1 MITSIVFDVDDTIYD
16 QQAPYRIAVEK
27 CFPDFDMSKI
37 NQAYIRFRHYSDV
50 GFPRVMAGEWT
61 TEYFR
66 FWRYKETLLEFG
78 YREIDEA
85 TGVHFQEVYE
95 EELEN
100 ITMLDEM
107 RMTLDFL
114 KEKGVPMGII
124 TNGPTEHQ
132 LKKVKKLG
140 LYDYVD
146 PKRVL
151 VSQATGFQKP
161 EKEIFNLAAE
171 QFDMNPATT
180 LYVGDSYDND
190 VVGAFNGGW
199 HSMWFNHRGRSL
211 KPGIKPVYDVAIDN
225 FEQLF
230 GAVKVLF
237 DLPDNKFIFDV
248 NDKKNPILEMG
259 INNGLMMAA
268 ERLLESNMSIDKVV
282 ILLRLDKQQEKVL
295 RLKYA
300 RNN

>member
-16 QQAPYRIAVEK
+16 QRRPYQLAIEK
-27 CFPDFDMSKI
+27 CFPDFDMKYI
-37 NQAYIRFRHYSDV
+37 KEAYIRFRHYSDT
-50 GFPRVMAGEWT
+50 GFPKVIAGEWT

-66 FWRYKETLLEFG
+66 FWRCKETLMEFG
-78 YREIDEA
+78 HPEIDEA
-85 TGVHFQEVYE
+85 MGIRFQKIYE
-95 EELEN
+95 HELAN

-114 KEKGVPMGII
+114 KSKNVPMGII

-140 LYDYVD
+140 LYDYIE
-146 PKRVL
+146 PKRVI

-161 EKEIFNLAAE
+161 EREIFNLAAQ
-171 QFDMNPATT
+171 QFDMNPRTT

-190 VVGAFNGGW
+190 IVGAHKSGW

-211 KPGIKPVYDVAIDN
+211 KPGTKPVFDLEIDN

-237 DLPDNKFIFDV
+237 DLPDNKFIFDT
-248 NDKKNPILEMG
+248 NEKSNPILQMG
-259 INNGLMMAA
+259 INNGLIMAA

-282 ILLRLDKQQEKVL
+282 ILLRLDKKQEQFL
-295 RLKYA
+295 RMKY
-300 RNN
+300 RH

>member
-16 QQAPYRIAVEK
+16 QQAPYRIAMEK
-27 CFPDFDMSKI
+27 CFPDFDMTHM
-37 NQAYIRFRHYSDV
+37 NQAYIRFRHYSDI
-50 GFPRVMAGEWT
+50 GFPRVMTGEWT

-66 FWRYKETLLEFG
+66 FWRCKETLL
-78 YREIDEA
+78 
-85 TGVHFQEVYE
+85 VYE
-95 EELEN
+95 HELEN

-114 KEKGVPMGII
+114 KEKNVRMGII

-146 PKRVL
+146 PKHVI

-171 QFDMNPATT
+171 QFDMNPSTT

-190 VVGAFNGGW
+190 VMGAFNSGW

-211 KPGIKPVYDVAIDN
+211 KPGTKPVFDLEIDS

-237 DLPDNKFIFDV
+237 DLPNNKFIFDI
-248 NDKKNPILEMG
+248 NDKENPVLQLG

-282 ILLRLDKQQEKVL
+282 ILLRLDANQEKIL
-295 RLKYA
+295 RMKYGK
-300 RNN
+300 

>member
-16 QQAPYRIAVEK
+16 QQAPYRIAMEK
-27 CFPDFDMSKI
+27 CFPDFDMTHM
-37 NQAYIRFRHYSDV
+37 NQAYIRFRHYSDI
-50 GFPRVMAGEWT
+50 GFPRVMTGEWT

-66 FWRYKETLLEFG
+66 FWRCKETLLEFG
-78 YREIDEA
+78 YHEIDEEM
-85 TGVHFQEVYE
+85 GNHFQEVYE
-95 EELEN
+95 HELEN

-114 KEKGVPMGII
+114 KEKNVRMGII

-146 PKRVL
+146 PKHVI

-171 QFDMNPATT
+171 QFDMNPSMT

-190 VVGAFNGGW
+190 VMGAFNSGW

-211 KPGIKPVYDVAIDN
+211 KPGTKPVFDLEIDS

-230 GAVKVLF
+230 GAVKAFF
-237 DLPDNKFIFDV
+237 DLPNNKFIFDI
-248 NDKKNPILEMG
+248 NDKENPVLQLG

-282 ILLRLDKQQEKVL
+282 ILLRLDANQEKIL
-295 RLKYA
+295 RMKYGK
-300 RNN
+300 

>member
-1 MITSIVFDVDDTIYD
+1 MISAIVFDVDDTIYD

-27 CFPDFDMSKI
+27 CFPDFDMTQI
-37 NQAYIRFRHYSDV
+37 NQAYIRFRHYSDI

-66 FWRYKETLLEFG
+66 FWRCEQTLLEFD
-78 YREIDEA
+78 YRQISEDE
-85 TGVHFQEVYE
+85 GNHFQEVYE
-95 EELEN
+95 KELDQ

-107 RMTLDFL
+107 RLTLDFL
-114 KEKGVPMGII
+114 KEKNIPMGVI

-140 LYDYVD
+140 LYDYVA

-161 EKEIFNLAAE
+161 QKEIFNLAAE
-171 QFDMNPATT
+171 QFDMNPDTT

-190 VVGAFNGGW
+190 IIGAHNSGW
-199 HSMWFNHRGRSL
+199 HSMWFNHRGRRL
-211 KPGIKPVYDVAIDN
+211 KAGTKPVFDLQIDS
-225 FEQLF
+225 FEQLY

-237 DLPDNKFIFDV
+237 DLPSHKFIFDT
-248 NDKKNPILEMG
+248 NDRNNPVLQLG
-259 INNGLMMAA
+259 INNGLMIAA
-268 ERLLESNMSIDKVV
+268 ERLLESNISIDKVV
-282 ILLRLDKQQEKVL
+282 ILLRLDKNQEKVL

-300 RNN
+300 K

>member
-16 QQAPYRIAVEK
+16 QQAPYRLAMEQ
-27 CFPDFDMSKI
+27 CFPDFDMSQIKH
-37 NQAYIRFRHYSDV
+37 AYIRFRHYSDL

-66 FWRYKETLLEFG
+66 FWRCRETLLEFG
-78 YREIDEA
+78 YREINEEQ
-85 TGVHFQEVYE
+85 GHYFQEVYE
-95 EELEN
+95 QELEN

-114 KEKGVPMGII
+114 KEKSVPMGVI

-132 LKKVKKLG
+132 LKKVRKLG
-140 LYDYVD
+140 LYDYVE

-190 VVGAFNGGW
+190 VVGAKNSGW
-199 HSMWFNHRGRSL
+199 QAMWFNHRGRTL
-211 KPGIKPVYDVAIDN
+211 KAGTKPAYDIAIDN
-225 FEQLF
+225 FEQLY

-237 DLPDNKFIFDV
+237 DLPNSKFFFDA
-248 NDKKNPILEMG
+248 NDKENPILKMG
-259 INNGLMMAA
+259 LENGLMLAA
-268 ERLLESNMSIDKVV
+268 ERLLESNMSVDKVV
-282 ILLRLDKQQEKVL
+282 ILLRLDKQQERVL

-300 RNN
+300 IH

>member
-16 QQAPYRIAVEK
+16 QQAPYRIAMEK
-27 CFPDFDMSKI
+27 CFPDFDMSHM

-66 FWRYKETLLEFG
+66 FWRCKETLLEFG
-78 YREIDEA
+78 YREIDEE
-85 TGVHFQEVYE
+85 TGNHFQEVYE
-95 EELEN
+95 HELEN
-100 ITMLDEM
+100 I
-107 RMTLDFL
+107 
-114 KEKGVPMGII
+114 
-124 TNGPTEHQ
+124 
-132 LKKVKKLG
+132 
-140 LYDYVD
+140 
-146 PKRVL
+146 

-171 QFDMNPATT
+171 QFDMNPSTT

-190 VVGAFNGGW
+190 VMGAFNGGW

-211 KPGIKPVYDVAIDN
+211 KPGTKPVFDLEIDS

-237 DLPDNKFIFDV
+237 DLPNNKYIFDI
-248 NDKKNPILEMG
+248 NDNENPVLQLG

-282 ILLRLDKQQEKVL
+282 ILLRLNANQEKIL
-295 RLKYA
+295 RMKYG
-300 RNN
+300 R

>member
-16 QQAPYRIAVEK
+16 QQAPYRIAMGK
-27 CFPDFDMSKI
+27 CFPDFDMAHI

-66 FWRYKETLLEFG
+66 FWRCKETLLEFG

-85 TGVHFQEVYE
+85 TGNHFQEVYE
-95 EELEN
+95 QELEN

-114 KEKGVPMGII
+114 KEKKVPMGII

-146 PKRVL
+146 PKRVI

-171 QFDMNPATT
+171 QFDMNPSTT

-190 VVGAFNGGW
+190 VMGAFNGGW

-211 KPGIKPVYDVAIDN
+211 KPGTKPVFDLEIDN

-237 DLPDNKFIFDV
+237 DLSLIH
-248 NDKKNPILEMG
+248 I
-259 INNGLMMAA
+259 
-268 ERLLESNMSIDKVV
+268 
-282 ILLRLDKQQEKVL
+282 
-295 RLKYA
+295 
-300 RNN
+300 

>member
-1 MITSIVFDVDDTIYD
+1 MISAIVFDVDDTIYD
-16 QQAPYRIAVEK
+16 QQAPYRMAVEK
-27 CFPDFDMSKI
+27 CFPDFDMAQI
-37 NQAYIRFRHYSDV
+37 NQAYIRFRHYSDT
-50 GFPRVMAGEWT
+50 GFPRVMAGEWS

-66 FWRYKETLLEFG
+66 FWRCEQTLLEFG
-78 YREIDEA
+78 YRQISEDE
-85 TGVHFQEVYE
+85 GNHFQEVYE
-95 EELEN
+95 QELDQ

-107 RMTLDFL
+107 RLTLDFL
-114 KEKGVPMGII
+114 KEKNIPMGVI

-161 EKEIFNLAAE
+161 QKEIFNLAAE
-171 QFDMNPATT
+171 QFDMDPDTT

-190 VVGAFNGGW
+190 IIGAHNSGW
-199 HSMWFNHRGRSL
+199 HSMWFNHRGRRL
-211 KPGIKPVYDVAIDN
+211 KAGTRPVFDLQIDS
-225 FEQLF
+225 FEQLY

-237 DLPDNKFIFDV
+237 DLPSHKFIFDT
-248 NDKKNPILEMG
+248 NDRNNPVLQLG

-268 ERLLESNMSIDKVV
+268 ERLLESNISIDKVV
-282 ILLRLDKQQEKVL
+282 ILLRLDKNQEKIL

-300 RNN
+300 K

>member
-1 MITSIVFDVDDTIYD
+1 MITAIVFDVDDTIYD
-16 QQAPYRIAVEK
+16 QQAPYRIAMEK
-27 CFPDFDMSKI
+27 CFPDFDMSQM
-37 NQAYIRFRHYSDV
+37 NQAYIRFRHYSDT

-66 FWRYKETLLEFG
+66 FWRCQQTLAEFG
-78 YREIDEA
+78 YRLIDEEE
-85 TGVHFQEVYE
+85 GRYFQDIYE
-95 EELEN
+95 KELEN

-107 RMTLDFL
+107 RLTLDFL
-114 KEKGVPMGII
+114 KQKQIPMGVI

-140 LYDYVD
+140 LYDYVE

-161 EKEIFNLAAE
+161 QKEIFNLAAE

-190 VVGAFNGGW
+190 IIGAFRSGW

-211 KPGIKPVYDVAIDN
+211 RPGIKPVFDLEIDS
-225 FEQLF
+225 FQQLY

-237 DLPDNKFIFDV
+237 DLPTNKFIFDA
-248 NDKKNPILEMG
+248 NDKQNPVLQMG
-259 INNGLMMAA
+259 LNNGLMLAA

-282 ILLRLDKQQEKVL
+282 ILLKLDKHQEKIL
-295 RLKYA
+295 RMKYA
-300 RNN
+300 N

>member
-1 MITSIVFDVDDTIYD
+1 M
-16 QQAPYRIAVEK
+16 
-27 CFPDFDMSKI
+27 
-37 NQAYIRFRHYSDV
+37 
-50 GFPRVMAGEWT
+50 
-61 TEYFR
+61 
-66 FWRYKETLLEFG
+66 EFG
-78 YREIDEA
+78 YREIDEE
-85 TGVHFQEVYE
+85 TGHHFQEVYE
-95 EELEN
+95 HELEN

-114 KEKGVPMGII
+114 KEKNVPMGII

-146 PKRVL
+146 PKACYRQSGDRFPKSL
-151 VSQATGFQKP
+151 RRKSS
-161 EKEIFNLAAE
+161 ILAAE
-171 QFDMNPATT
+171 QFDMNPSTT

-190 VVGAFNGGW
+190 VMGAFNGGW

-211 KPGIKPVYDVAIDN
+211 KPGTKPVFDLEIDS

-237 DLPDNKFIFDV
+237 DLPNNKYIFDI
-248 NDKKNPILEMG
+248 NDNENPVLQLG

-268 ERLLESNMSIDKVV
+268 ERLL
-282 ILLRLDKQQEKVL
+282 
-295 RLKYA
+295 
-300 RNN
+300 

>member
-16 QQAPYRIAVEK
+16 QQAPYRIAMEK
-27 CFPDFDMSKI
+27 CFPDFDMSHI

-50 GFPRVMAGEWT
+50 GFPRVAAGEWT

-66 FWRYKETLLEFG
+66 FWRTEQTLLEFG
-78 YREIDEA
+78 YRQIDEA
-85 TGVHFQEVYE
+85 TGNHFQAVYE
-95 EELEN
+95 KELDE
-100 ITMLDEM
+100 IVMLDEM

-114 KEKGVPMGII
+114 KSKGVKMGVI

-140 LYDYVD
+140 LYDYID
-146 PKRVL
+146 PQCVI

-171 QFDMNPATT
+171 QFGMDPETT

-190 VVGAFNGGW
+190 VQGAVNGGW
-199 HSMWFNHRGRSL
+199 HAMWFNHRGRTL
-211 KPGIKPVYDVAIDN
+211 KEGITPVFDLEIDN
-225 FEQLF
+225 FEQLY

-237 DLPDNKFIFDV
+237 DLPTNKYIFDT
-248 NDKKNPILEMG
+248 NDKENRVLQLGLE
-259 INNGLMMAA
+259 NGLLLAA
-268 ERLLESNMSIDKVV
+268 ERLLASGMAIDQVV
-282 ILLRLDKQQEKVL
+282 TILKLNAHQDKILRT
-295 RLKYA
+295 KYI
-300 RNN
+300 R

>member
-16 QQAPYRIAVEK
+16 QQAPYRLAMEQS
-27 CFPDFDMSKI
+27 FPDFDMSVI
-37 NQAYIRFRHYSDV
+37 NQAYIRFRHYSDQ

-61 TEYFR
+61 TGYFR
-66 FWRYKETLLEFG
+66 FWRCKETLKDFS
-78 YREIDEA
+78 YRQISPEEGA
-85 TGVHFQEVYE
+85 RFQAVYE
-95 EELEN
+95 NELEN

-107 RMTLDFL
+107 RLTLDFL
-114 KEKGVPMGII
+114 KEKNVPIGII

-132 LKKVKKLG
+132 LKKIKKLG

-161 EKEIFNLAAE
+161 EKELFNLAAE

-190 VVGAFNGGW
+190 VMGAFNSGW
-199 HSMWFNHRGRSL
+199 HSMWFNHRDRVL
-211 KPGIKPVYDVAIDN
+211 APGVRPVFDLEIDS
-225 FEQLF
+225 FEQLY

-237 DLPDNKFIFDV
+237 DLPDNKFIFDA
-248 NDKKNPILEMG
+248 NDKKNPILQLG

-268 ERLLESNMSIDKVV
+268 ERLLASNMSVDKVV
-282 ILLRLDKQQEKVL
+282 ILLRLNKNQEKVL
-295 RLKYA
+295 RMKYTKLS
-300 RNN
+300 

>member
-16 QQAPYRIAVEK
+16 QQAPYRQAMEK
-27 CFPDFDMSKI
+27 CFPDFDMTFM
-37 NQAYIRFRHYSDV
+37 NQAYIRFRHYSDT

-61 TEYFR
+61 TAYFR
-66 FWRYKETLLEFG
+66 FWRCQQTLLEFG
-78 YREIDEA
+78 YRLIDE
-85 TGVHFQEVYE
+85 TEGNYFQAVYE

-107 RMTLDFL
+107 RLTLEFL
-114 KEKGVPMGII
+114 KKKNVPMGVI

-146 PKRVL
+146 PKRVI

-190 VVGAFNGGW
+190 IMGAFNSGW
-199 HSMWFNHRGRSL
+199 RSLWFNHRGRSL
-211 KPGIKPVYDVAIDN
+211 KPGTKPVFDLEIDS

-237 DLPDNKFIFDV
+237 DLPDNKFIFDIH
-248 NDKKNPILEMG
+248 DTKNPILTLG
-259 INNGLMMAA
+259 LNNGLMMAA

-282 ILLRLDKQQEKVL
+282 ILLRLNKNQEKVL
-295 RLKYA
+295 RLKYT
-300 RNN
+300 R

>member
-1 MITSIVFDVDDTIYD
+1 MISAIVFDVDDTIYD

-27 CFPDFDMSKI
+27 CFPDFDMTQI
-37 NQAYIRFRHYSDV
+37 NQAYIRFRHYSDT

-66 FWRYKETLLEFG
+66 FWRCEQTLLEFD
-78 YREIDEA
+78 YQQISEDE
-85 TGVHFQEVYE
+85 GNHFQEVYE
-95 EELEN
+95 KELDQ

-107 RMTLDFL
+107 RLTLDFL
-114 KEKGVPMGII
+114 KEKNIPMGVI

-140 LYDYVD
+140 LYDYVA

-161 EKEIFNLAAE
+161 QKEIFNLAAE
-171 QFDMNPATT
+171 QFDMNPDTT

-190 VVGAFNGGW
+190 IIGAHNSGW
-199 HSMWFNHRGRSL
+199 HSMWFNHRGRRL
-211 KPGIKPVYDVAIDN
+211 KAGTKPVFDLQIDS
-225 FEQLF
+225 FEQLY

-237 DLPDNKFIFDV
+237 DLPSHKFIFDT
-248 NDKKNPILEMG
+248 NDRNNPVLQLG
-259 INNGLMMAA
+259 INNGLMIAA
-268 ERLLESNMSIDKVV
+268 ERLLESNISIDKVV
-282 ILLRLDKQQEKVL
+282 ILLRLDKNQEKVL

-300 RNN
+300 K